1 MTNKDDPKPEK
12 LKYSQ
17 QNLRK
22 ADLKGKD
29 FYMADLRGVDLSE
42 ANLSE
47 ANFTEADM
55 REANLQGVDLT
66 GANLDGAF
74 LRDANLRGANLSSV
88 TNLSCVDIES
98 AYIDKETQFPKSIRI
113 KWRSDR
119 DYVCMEIHKREKK
132 AEEKMVGEQKIR
144 EGFLA
149 TEGKTKI
156 DAMKRIEESSSRKN
170 PNTKKVRKKQ
180 KLIEKK
186 SLDQNDLFKEIR
198 DVLETH
204 SS

>member
-1 MTNKDDPKPEK
+1 MVDKDAPKPGK

-17 QNLRK
+17 QDLRK

-29 FYMADLRGVDLSE
+29 FYMADLRGADLSW

-47 ANFTEADM
+47 SNLIEADLG
-55 REANLQGVDLT
+55 EANLQGADFT

-74 LRDANLRGANLSSV
+74 LRDANLRGPNLSSV
-88 TNLSCVDIES
+88 TNISCVGIES

-119 DYVCMEIHKREKK
+119 DYVCMEIHKREK
-132 AEEKMVGEQKIR
+132 KIR

>member
-1 MTNKDDPKPEK
+1 MVDKDAPKPGK

-17 QNLRK
+17 QDLRK

-29 FYMADLRGVDLSE
+29 FYMADLRG
-42 ANLSE
+42 
-47 ANFTEADM
+47 ADF
-55 REANLQGVDLT
+55 T

-88 TNLSCVDIES
+88 TNISCVGIES

>member
-1 MTNKDDPKPEK
+1 MVDKDAPKPGK

-17 QNLRK
+17 QDLRK

-29 FYMADLRGVDLSE
+29 FYMADLREVDLSG

-47 ANFTEADM
+47 SNLIEADLG
-55 REANLQGVDLT
+55 EANLQGADLT

-74 LRDANLRGANLSSV
+74 LRDANLRGPNLSSV
-88 TNLSCVDIES
+88 TNISCVGIES

-119 DYVCMEIHKREKK
+119 DYVCMEIHKREK
-132 AEEKMVGEQKIR
+132 KIR

>member
-1 MTNKDDPKPEK
+1 MVDKDAPKPGK

-17 QNLRK
+17 QDLRK

-29 FYMADLRGVDLSE
+29 FYMADLRG
-42 ANLSE
+42 
-47 ANFTEADM
+47 ADF
-55 REANLQGVDLT
+55 T

-74 LRDANLRGANLSSV
+74 LRDANLRGPNLSSV
-88 TNLSCVDIES
+88 TNISCVDIES

-119 DYVCMEIHKREKK
+119 DYVCMEIHKREK
-132 AEEKMVGEQKIR
+132 KIR

>member
-1 MTNKDDPKPEK
+1 
-12 LKYSQ
+12 
-17 QNLRK
+17 
-22 ADLKGKD
+22 
-29 FYMADLRGVDLSE
+29 MADLRGVDLSG

-47 ANFTEADM
+47 SNLIEADLG
-55 REANLQGVDLT
+55 EANLQGADLT

-74 LRDANLRGANLSSV
+74 LRDANLRGPNLSSV
-88 TNLSCVDIES
+88 TNISCVGIES

-119 DYVCMEIHKREKK
+119 DYVCMEIHKREK
-132 AEEKMVGEQKIR
+132 KIR

>member
-1 MTNKDDPKPEK
+1 
-12 LKYSQ
+12 
-17 QNLRK
+17 
-22 ADLKGKD
+22 
-29 FYMADLRGVDLSE
+29 MADLRGVDLSG

-47 ANFTEADM
+47 SNLIEADLG
-55 REANLQGVDLT
+55 EANLQGADFT

-74 LRDANLRGANLSSV
+74 LRDANLRGPNLSSV
-88 TNLSCVDIES
+88 TNISCVDIES

-119 DYVCMEIHKREKK
+119 DYVCMEIHKREK
-132 AEEKMVGEQKIR
+132 KIR

>member
-1 MTNKDDPKPEK
+1 MVDKDAPKPGK

-17 QNLRK
+17 QDLRK

-29 FYMADLRGVDLSE
+29 FYMADLRGADLSG

-47 ANFTEADM
+47 SNLIEADLG
-55 REANLQGVDLT
+55 EANLQGADFT

-74 LRDANLRGANLSSV
+74 LRDANLRGPNLSSV
-88 TNLSCVDIES
+88 TNISCVGIES

-119 DYVCMEIHKREKK
+119 DYVCMEIHKREK
-132 AEEKMVGEQKIR
+132 KIR

>member
-1 MTNKDDPKPEK
+1 MVDKDAPKPGK

-17 QNLRK
+17 QDLRK

-29 FYMADLRGVDLSE
+29 FYMADLRGADLSG

-47 ANFTEADM
+47 SNLIEADLG
-55 REANLQGVDLT
+55 EANLQGADLT

-88 TNLSCVDIES
+88 TNISCVDIES

-119 DYVCMEIHKREKK
+119 DYVCMEIHKREK
-132 AEEKMVGEQKIR
+132 KIR

>member
-1 MTNKDDPKPEK
+1 MVDKDAPKPGK

-17 QNLRK
+17 QDLRK

-29 FYMADLRGVDLSE
+29 FYMADLRGADLSG

-47 ANFTEADM
+47 SNLIEADLG
-55 REANLQGVDLT
+55 EANLQGADLT

-74 LRDANLRGANLSSV
+74 LRDANLRGPNLSSV
-88 TNLSCVDIES
+88 TNISCVGIES

-119 DYVCMEIHKREKK
+119 DYVCMEIHKR
-132 AEEKMVGEQKIR
+132 EQKIR